1 MTNSQQPATNTSNGA
16 GDRQPPNNQEPKGL
30 GTFGGVYT
38 PSVLTILGVIM
49 YLRFGWV
56 VGNVGLLGTLAIV
69 TLSTSI
75 TLLTSLS
82 VSAIATDRVV
92 RVGGAYYMISR
103 SLGIETGGA
112 VGIPLYFAQAFS
124 VALYTI
130 GFAESIVKTFPALD
144 QTYVALI
151 TTIAVAFLAFTS
163 ASLAIRAQYFI
174 MAAIALSL
182 LSLLF
187 GQPIEPTA
195 IEWWNADGESF
206 WVVFAVFFPAVTG
219 IMSGV
224 SLSGDLRDPTK
235 SIPVGTLAAVATGYL
250 IYMGLPVLLATRV
263 DAATLIEDSLVMKQ
277 MALWGPT
284 ILWGVWG
291 ATLSSALG
299 SILGAPRVLQ
309 ALARDGVLPRWM
321 SVLGQG
327 SGKED
332 EPRIGTAVTL
342 GVAIAAVC
350 IGDLNLIAP
359 VLTMFF
365 LTTYMVLNVSA
376 SIEGILQSPSFR
388 PTFRVHWLFS
398 LLGAI
403 GCLAVMFL
411 INAVATVVA
420 AAIVLG
426 IYFWLQQRELVTTW
440 GDVRRGLWME
450 LLRIGI
456 MQIRH
461 AEDTKNWR
469 PNVLVLSGIPRKRWS
484 LVELAKGFTHNR
496 GLITISSVLPSG
508 SRDLAR
514 QAELE
519 RTLVEYLERRGVEA
533 LVRVVT
539 ANNPFEGA
547 YRLVETYGLGA
558 VVPNTIVLGDSENAD
573 IRDRYCQMIR
583 DIHGAKRSIVI
594 LRENG
599 DRGFG
604 ERSRIDIWWGGLQA
618 NGSLMLLLAYLLCKN
633 ISWRKAKIYL
643 NLVVPNSAAAAAAET
658 NIKNLIAKLRIT
670 AFPQVLIA
678 EGRSFDE
685 ILHSSSENA
694 DLIFLGMARPTD
706 DSFTRYYEKLQSRV
720 TGMPTTLFVLAAP
733 DFAFEEVLGES
744 TT

>member
-1 MTNSQQPATNTSNGA
+1 MTEAKQT
-16 GDRQPPNNQEPKGL
+16 GL

-75 TLLTSLS
+75 TFLTSLS
-82 VSAIATDRVV
+82 VSAIATDRVI

-112 VGIPLYFAQAFS
+112 VGIPLYFAQALS

-130 GFAESIVKTFPALD
+130 GFAESIVKTFPALN

-151 TTIAVAFLAFTS
+151 TTILVAVLALTS
-163 ASLAIRAQYFI
+163 ASIAIRAQYFI

-182 LSLLF
+182 ISLIL
-187 GQPIEPTA
+187 GKPVEPTV
-195 IEWWNADGESF
+195 IELWNSNGESF

-219 IMSGV
+219 IMAGV
-224 SLSGDLRDPTK
+224 SMSGDLRDPTK
-235 SIPVGTLAAVATGYL
+235 SIPIGTLAAVGTGYL
-250 IYMGLPVLLATRV
+250 IYMGLPIILAMRA
-263 DAATLIEDSLVMKQ
+263 DASTLIEDSLIMKQ

-309 ALARDGVLPRWM
+309 ALARDGVLPSWM
-321 SVLGQG
+321 SILGQG
-327 SGKED
+327 SGKGD

-359 VLTMFF
+359 ILTMFF
-365 LTTYMVLNVSA
+365 LTTYLVLNISA
-376 SIEGILQSPSFR
+376 GIEGMLQSPSFR
-388 PTFRVHWLFS
+388 PTFRVHWSFS
-398 LLGAI
+398 LLGAA

-411 INAVATVVA
+411 INAIATVVA

-426 IYFWLQQRELVTTW
+426 IYFWLQQRELVTAW

-450 LLRIGI
+450 LLRVGI
-456 MQIRH
+456 LQIRH

-469 PNVLVLSGIPRKRWS
+469 PHVLVLSGIPRKRWS
-484 LVELAKGFTHNR
+484 LIELAEGFTHNR
-496 GLITISSVLPSG
+496 GLITVSSVLPSG
-508 SRDLAR
+508 SRDLAQ

-519 RTLVEYLERRGVEA
+519 RTLSDYLERRGVQA

-539 ANNPFEGA
+539 AANTFEGA

-558 VVPNTIVLGDSENAD
+558 VVPNTIILGDSENAA

-583 DIHGAKRSIVI
+583 DIHGAKRSIVV
-594 LRENG
+594 LREDG

-604 ERSRIDIWWGGLQA
+604 ARSRIDIWWGGLQA

-633 ISWRKAKIYL
+633 ISWRKAQIYL
-643 NLVVPNSAAAAAAET
+643 KLVVPDSRAAAAAQT
-658 NIKNLIAKLRIT
+658 NLEILIAKLRIT
-670 AFPQVLIA
+670 ALPQVLIA
-678 EGRSFDE
+678 EGRSFNE

-694 DLIFLGMARPTD
+694 DLVFLGMAKPDNDMFVT
-706 DSFTRYYEKLQSRV
+706 YYEKQQILA
-720 TGMPTTLFVLAAP
+720 TGLPTTLFVLAAP
-733 DFAFEEVLGES
+733 DFAFEEILVES
-744 TT
+744 T